1 MQLLVKKV
9 ESDAKLPERA
19 HAEDAG
25 ADLFSYG
32 EQTIRA
38 HETKKL
44 RTGISIAFPIGYVAL
59 IWDKSSIGAMGI
71 TTLGGVI
78 DAGYRGEYIVLLHN
92 LSNESVT
99 FAHGQKI
106 AQVLIQ
112 KVELPEIVE
121 VESLDESVRGKG
133 GFGSTGK

>member
-1 MQLLVKKV
+1 MQLLIKKL
-9 ESDAKLPERA
+9 EQGAKLPERA
-19 HAEDAG
+19 HKEDAG

-32 EQTIRA
+32 EQTVEPG
-38 HETKKL
+38 ETKKL
-44 RTGISIAFPIGYVAL
+44 RTGISLSVPVGYAFL
-59 IWDKSSIGAMGI
+59 IWDKSFVGASGVK
-71 TTLGGVI
+71 TLGGVG
-78 DAGYRGEYIVLLHN
+78 DAGYRGEIFVIVHN
-92 LSNESVT
+92 LNKHPIT

-121 VESLDESVRGKG
+121 VKELDDTLRGQG